1 MSRRCARR
9 ALLLALVLA
18 LPAVGKEVPYLSGRV
33 VDLAD
38 LVPPDVEARIE
49 STLGALEKATGA
61 QVAVLTVDSLEGEP
75 LEDYTIQVAETWK
88 LGRGKF
94 DDGALLFIAKDDRKM
109 RLEVG
114 YGLEPTLP
122 DAIARR
128 ILDEQVRPAFRAGKY
143 GEGLETAVGS
153 IAMLIEK
160 KGELPPPAADT
171 GTGPMGTAVGL
182 LVVGLVFGLPVLLF
196 SLSAMATKG
205 FQGWFLYL
213 FLTPFWGVV
222 PHAILGSPFGF
233 ITAGIWLIAFPI
245 LRPFVLKRAARFGGG
260 SSWSSRGGWGGGGG
274 WSSGGGSWSSGGG
287 GGGFSGGGGSFGGGG
302 ASSSW

>member
-1 MSRRCARR
+1 MSRRA
-9 ALLLALVLA
+9 AASSFLLLALIALA
-18 LPAVGKEVPYLSGRV
+18 ARAKEVPFLTGRV
-33 VDLAD
+33 VDQAELIPAD
-38 LVPPDVEARIE
+38 SEARIE
-49 STLGALEKATGA
+49 SALGELEKATGA
-61 QVAVLTVDSLEGEP
+61 QVAVLTVESLEGEP
-75 LEDYTIQVAETWK
+75 LEDYAIRVAETWK

-94 DDGALLFIAKDDRKM
+94 DDGALLFIARDDRKM

-143 GEGLETAVGS
+143 GEGIETAVGS

-160 KGELPPPAADT
+160 KGELPPPSANPE
-171 GTGPMGTAVGL
+171 TGPVGTAVGL
-182 LVVGLVFGLPVLLF
+182 LVVALVFGLPVLLF
-196 SLSAMATKG
+196 SVAALATKG

-213 FLTPFWGVV
+213 FLTPFWGVI
-222 PHAILGSPFGF
+222 PHSLLGSPFGF
-233 ITAGIWLIAFPI
+233 IAAGAWLVLFPI
-245 LRPFVLKRAARFGGG
+245 LRPAFLKRAAKGG
-260 SSWSSRGGWGGGGG
+260 SGGSWSSRGGWGGGGG
-274 WSSGGGSWSSGGG
+274 WSSGGGSWGGG